1 MILSL
6 QQTKQV
12 LRKREKPVVFLLGK
26 NCSTRK
32 YREAV
37 HCAVTVKLVKQL
49 NREAVAVKM
58 KLLSM
63 SQVLHQVVFN
73 CVA

>member
-1 MILSL
+1 MDDFESA
-6 QQTKQV
+6 TNKASA
-12 LRKREKPVVFLLGK
+12 EKAGKASCLL
-26 NCSTRK
+26 TRQELFNK
-32 YREAV
+32 KV
-37 HCAVTVKLVKQL
+37 QAVTVKLVKQL

-58 KLLSM
+58 KLLSL

>member
-1 MILSL
+1 MDDFESATNKASAEKGGKASCLL
-6 QQTKQV
+6 TQQELFIKKVQ
-12 LRKREKPVVFLLGK
+12 
-26 NCSTRK
+26 
-32 YREAV
+32 
-37 HCAVTVKLVKQL
+37 AVTVKLVKQL

-58 KLLSM
+58 KLLSL

>member
-1 MILSL
+1 MDDFESATNKASAEKRGKASCLL
-6 QQTKQV
+6 TQQELFNKKVQ
-12 LRKREKPVVFLLGK
+12 
-26 NCSTRK
+26 
-32 YREAV
+32 
-37 HCAVTVKLVKQL
+37 AVTVKLVKQL

-58 KLLSM
+58 KLLSL

>member
-1 MILSL
+1 MDDFESATNKASAEKGGKASCLL
-6 QQTKQV
+6 TQQELFNKKVQ
-12 LRKREKPVVFLLGK
+12 
-26 NCSTRK
+26 
-32 YREAV
+32 
-37 HCAVTVKLVKQL
+37 AVTVKLVKQL

-58 KLLSM
+58 KLLSL